1 MKEHELIDKY
11 ITNSLNEEEHKVF
24 DELMASNDNF
34 KKEVHLVE
42 NLQKVAEV
50 EDDAEVRELI
60 AGFEAAHQPKP
71 KRNNRKIWLVA
82 ASIAFLVALTYI
94 FTDKPVDTQL
104 LFAENF
110 QPYRNVVHPIVRGG
124 EQADLKTEAFK
135 AYEKKA
141 YKRALELFERL
152 HKDTNEPYYLFYK
165 ANALLALN
173 RPEEAITTFKDH
185 LKTQDTLVQKTPW
198 YLAMAY
204 LKLEDLSMA
213 KENLQKVISQG
224 SYNAK
229 KAQLLLDKLE

>member
-11 ITNSLNEEEHKVF
+11 LTNSLNEEEQKVF
-24 DELMASNDNF
+24 DELMAGNDEF
-34 KKEVHLVE
+34 REEVRLIE

-50 EDDAEVRELI
+50 EDDAAARELI
-60 AGFEAAHQPKP
+60 AEFEGAFQPK
-71 KRNNRKIWLVA
+71 RFNRKIWLVA
-82 ASIAFLVALTYI
+82 ASIAVLIAITYI
-94 FTDKPVDTQL
+94 FTGQPVDSQL

-110 QPYRNVVHPIVRGG
+110 EPYRNVVHPIVRGN

-141 YKRALELFERL
+141 YKRALELFDRL
-152 HKDTNEPYYLFYK
+152 HKDTGEPYYLFYK

-204 LKLEDLSMA
+204 LKLEDMSMA
-213 KENLQKVISQG
+213 KETLEKVVSQD

-229 KAQLLLDKLE
+229 KARMLLDKLE